1 MTLYAENTTRKVDSL
16 GRVSIPKSM
25 RDRLNIAYEDEME
38 FYLLDYKGERYVCMT
53 NHKDSAPD
61 KYKIAADVLDE
72 LGIDVP
78 IDLAKIIDKE

>member
-1 MTLYAENTTRKVDSL
+1 MTLYNENTTRKVDSL

-53 NHKDSAPD
+53 NHKDNAPD
-61 KYKIAADVLDE
+61 KYKIAAEVLDE